1 MDLFFYGT
9 LRYAPLL
16 RVVLGASYEKI
27 APVPAVLQGHQ
38 PRAILGENFP
48 MIVPMEGQTNGML
61 CRGLSPEDVARVNFY
76 EGGYN
81 YELREVTVETDD
93 GPTQTLAYFA
103 MDANWRDNGLWK
115 LAEWE
120 PAHGELVAC
129 AAEEVMSYFG
139 IISAAQLEFMFP
151 MIRARASAKLTA
163 AKEKRVLGPS
173 GYSRADTQTLNI
185 ETNHK
190 GFFILNT
197 AEVSYRQYDGT
208 MSPAVNREVF
218 VGTEA
223 SIVLPYDPVRDRV
236 LLVEQFRAGP
246 FVRGDK
252 APWMLEPIAGRVN
265 PGETPEEA
273 AHREGF
279 EETNLTF
286 SDLHTVAKVYASPGC
301 NTEYFNIFLG
311 ITDLPDDIV
320 GVSGLE
326 SEAEDIRSYLYSFD
340 ELMEMTDSYQAAN
353 APLVLAALWLSR
365 HRKRLHHEFEGGL
378 SSQ

>member
-9 LRYAPLL
+9 LRYSALL
-16 RVVLGASYEKI
+16 RVVLGESYDTVNPEPASLI
-27 APVPAVLQGHQ
+27 DHQ
-38 PRAILGENFP
+38 ARAIKGHDFP
-48 MIVPMEGQTNGML
+48 MIVEMNGEAL
-61 CRGLSPEDVARVNFY
+61 GLFCRNLSEEDVARLNFY
-76 EGGYN
+76 EGGFN
-81 YELREVTVETDD
+81 YELRNVVVETQSGKQNAQVYFPLDIDWKDD
-93 GPTQTLAYFA
+93 GAWSLENWE
-103 MDANWRDNGLWK
+103 ANNGALT
-115 LAEWE
+115 EI
-120 PAHGELVAC
+120 

-139 IISAAQLEFMFP
+139 IISAEQLEFMFP
-151 MIRARASAKLTA
+151 MIRARALAKLTA
-163 AKEKRVLGPS
+163 AKEDRVLGPS
-173 GYSRADTQTLNI
+173 GYSRADTRTLNV

-197 AEVSYRQYDGT
+197 AELSYRQYDGS
-208 MSPAVNREVF
+208 MSPAVKREVF

-252 APWMLEPIAGRVN
+252 APWMLEPIAGRVD
-265 PGETPEEA
+265 PGETPEDA

-279 EETNLTF
+279 EEAKIRF
-286 SDLHTVAKVYASPGC
+286 SKLHTVAKVYASPGC

-311 ITDLPDDIV
+311 ITDLPDTIV

-365 HRKRLHHEFEGGL
+365 HRKRLHEECEGGL
-378 SSQ
+378 SSN